1 VNTSEILGK
10 LQILFEKI
18 FDDDVVVTAKT
29 SAVNIPEWDSLTH
42 IRLILSV
49 EKAFGVKFSAAEVS
63 SFKDVGD
70 LMDLIA
76 VRA

>member
-10 LQILFEKI
+10 LQIIFEKI

>member
-1 VNTSEILGK
+1 MNTSEILGK
-10 LQILFEKI
+10 LQIIFEKI